1 MSTIKETTLHPDG
14 NEGVDLYPKTNIN
27 QVQELPQK
35 LTSIENQIGQLNI
48 NKLTKPVTPTTESAV
63 TMLADGTVGTKPLSE
78 IGGGGGKLYLHRLSF
93 NAIHPDINSGRDIEI
108 LVERYSSNGTPLTSS
123 DFQTLFPVIK
133 VVIGTVKYNNGAICA
148 ISCAPTGQIL
158 SAVLYYPSNTPDA
171 VANKEGSGL
180 VLGVD
185 LAKITESTNPPAHR
199 ISFSSDTVTEL

>member
-1 MSTIKETTLHPDG
+1 M
-14 NEGVDLYPKTNIN
+14 
-27 QVQELPQK
+27 
-35 LTSIENQIGQLNI
+35 SIENIFPNKQQFDTI
-48 NKLTKPVTPTTESAV
+48 NERLLEIANNVAGGSSKLDKPTTPTAESAV

-78 IGGGGGKLYLHRLSF
+78 IGGGGGGGKLYLHRLSF